1 MNNLTGEPSNNPR
14 NFHADLAMSSAPDV
28 ETAINAACRKCFPEL
43 LNITKAHKLNDMLGA
58 DYFLEFP
65 QCKMETIDVKVRKQ
79 DYSLRGDNRTAC
91 LEIVANTTSNKK
103 GWTIDGAKHTDWVM
117 FYYID
122 SGKSYLYN
130 ARLLRGAVIRYLPDL
145 SKEGKAAIQTTKSG
159 NGSYNSESLFVAHRE
174 LARVMYLNSSN
185 TEITNNDRDRV

>member
-1 MNNLTGEPSNNPR
+1 MNNLTLEPSIKPS
-14 NFHADLAMSSAPDV
+14 NFYADLAMSDSA
-28 ETAINAACRKCFPEL
+28 EIEQAINRECRKYFPEM

-65 QCKMETIDVKVRKQ
+65 NCKMETLDIKVRKI

-91 LEIVANTTSNKK
+91 LEIIANTTSNKK

-122 SGKSYLYN
+122 TGRSYLYN

-145 SKEGKAAIQTTKSG
+145 RKDGKAAMQTTKSG
-159 NGSYNSESLFVAHRE
+159 HGTYNSESLFVAHRE

-185 TEITNNDRDRV
+185 TGDNKQ